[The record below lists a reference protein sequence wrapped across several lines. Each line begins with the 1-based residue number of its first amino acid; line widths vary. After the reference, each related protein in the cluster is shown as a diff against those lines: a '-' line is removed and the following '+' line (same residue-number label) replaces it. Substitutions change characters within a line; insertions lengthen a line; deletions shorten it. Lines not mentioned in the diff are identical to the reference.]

1 MTADLGA
8 SSDHIQ
14 ESLCGLK
21 WRMVP
26 CEQQLITG
34 QSVLSSRQ
42 MSLIL
47 RLRESGVHWIRSLYL
62 VLSSCFCESITGPTI
77 QYHAEGN
84 ESQDSWSSC

>member
-14 ESLCGLK
+14 ENLCGLK

-26 CEQQLITG
+26 CEQKLITG

-42 MSLIL
+42 MPLTV
-47 RLRESGVHWIRSLYL
+47 RLREDGMHRIRS
-62 VLSSCFCESITGPTI
+62 VFLSLSNRFCESQSGPTI
-77 QYHAEGN
+77 QNHAEGN
-84 ESQDSWSSC
+84 ESPDS